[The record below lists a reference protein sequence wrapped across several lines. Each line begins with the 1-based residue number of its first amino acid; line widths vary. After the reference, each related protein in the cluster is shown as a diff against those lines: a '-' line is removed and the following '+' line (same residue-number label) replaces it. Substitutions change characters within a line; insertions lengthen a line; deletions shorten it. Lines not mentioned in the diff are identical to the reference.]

1 MIQYHLSFS
10 RFTPSKIEES
20 MSKAISSAKAGKQA
34 NKRRSTLLTA
44 ALVIVI
50 LHGILMAAM
59 YWTVLPDAQRT
70 VGNVALL
77 VMFLAAAASVVA
89 GVAMWYWKRWGIYLY
104 GVAAVAEAVIALLAS
119 GNLVLLFGA
128 LLPAVIVLYIVMAE
142 REKFA

>member
-1 MIQYHLSFS
+1 
-10 RFTPSKIEES
+10 
-20 MSKAISSAKAGKQA
+20 MSKAISRAKTS
-34 NKRRSTLLTA
+34 KRRSTLLTI

-50 LHGILMAAM
+50 LHGIVMAVV

-70 VGNVALL
+70 LGNIALWA
-77 VMFLAAAASVVA
+77 MFGAAVASVVA

-104 GVAAVAEAVIALLAS
+104 GAAAVVEAVVALAAS

-142 REKFA
+142 REKFE